1 VNALTR
7 AKSAILIATFLSA
20 LLAEASAF
28 AAPAMA
34 PGERPGVP
42 ASQMPEPLR
51 SVGYD
56 QRLGER
62 IPGDALF
69 IDEAG
74 RSVRLSQYFG
84 KRPVVLAFA
93 YYECPMLCDLVLQ
106 AMVGSFKALKLTPG
120 QDFEVVVVSI
130 DPGESAKL
138 AAATKSEMLGRYGRT
153 GTAAGWHFLTGSKG
167 SIDKLTAAAGFRY
180 VYMGETDE
188 FAHPAGMV
196 VLTPE
201 GRISRYLLGVEFPPR
216 DLRLALIES
225 SDNKIGSVVD
235 KVILYCFHYDPV
247 IGRYSAVTLNIV
259 RLAGALTVVGLV
271 LMVVL
276 MRRRETRETRTP
288 GPVGVS

>member
-1 VNALTR
+1 MKR

-20 LLAEASAF
+20 LLSEASAF
-28 AAPAMA
+28 AAPAMS

-42 ASQMPEPLR
+42 ASQMPEPLKQ
-51 SVGYD
+51 VGYD
-56 QRLGER
+56 QRLGEKV
-62 IPGDALF
+62 PAEALF
-69 IDEAG
+69 VDEAG
-74 RSVRLSQYFG
+74 RSVRLGDYFG
-84 KRPVVLAFA
+84 DRPVVLALA

-120 QDFEVVVVSI
+120 KDFDVVVVSI

-138 AAATKSEMLGRYGRT
+138 AAEAKTELLSRYGRPE
-153 GTAAGWHFLTGSKG
+153 TAAGWHFLTGSRT
-167 SIDKLTAAAGFRY
+167 SIQKVASAVGFRY
-180 VYMGETDE
+180 VYMGERDE
-188 FAHPAGMV
+188 YAHAAGIV

-201 GRISRYLLGVEFPPR
+201 GKVSRYLLGVEFAPR

-225 SDNKIGSVVD
+225 SEGKIGSVVD
-235 KVILYCFHYDPV
+235 QVLLYCFHYDPV